1 MLQILLY
8 LQQNP
13 RRSSPSTQS
22 PSPPGI
28 TEDFL
33 RPGPYFTVP
42 SLDLLFTQASS
53 GDSLTRYLP
62 PRSSADKLMECYWGA
77 VHPVSR
83 VVHRPSFVQRYET
96 LWETIENGYPVPPSL
111 AAIVYSM
118 LFSAS
123 VAMSEEQVSE
133 LFQIS
138 RQYLKD
144 SLQLGTELAL
154 SRANL
159 LRTSKIETL
168 QAFVAYLV

>member
-1 MLQILLY
+1 
-8 LQQNP
+8 
-13 RRSSPSTQS
+13 
-22 PSPPGI
+22 
-28 TEDFL
+28 
-33 RPGPYFTVP
+33 
-42 SLDLLFTQASS
+42 
-53 GDSLTRYLP
+53 
-62 PRSSADKLMECYWGA
+62 MECYWDA

-96 LWETIENGYPVPPSL
+96 LWETIENGCPVPPSL